1 MGVGAV
7 SGSGAAGGG
16 LQGQVAVVTGAG
28 RGIGRAIAEELAAA
42 GAAVAVLARSAHEL
56 ADTVRRIEQ
65 AGGRALAVPADV
77 TDATVVE
84 RAFAQVERTLGPTDL
99 LVNGVGALGPL
110 GPFWTVDLEAWW
122 QALDTVLRTHVLCT
136 RVVLPAMIARRRGRI
151 VNVASGAGAMVI
163 PYFSSYNT
171 AKTALLRFTE
181 CIAVEAAPHGVS
193 VFAIGPGTVRTAMS
207 EQALNSPEGRRWLPW
222 FRRVFEAGLDV
233 PAERAARLVGV
244 LASGRAD
251 ALTGL
256 FLRISDDVEGIVAR
270 LADVRRDKL
279 YTLRVQELTSS
290 GGNPTHRAILKA
302 AEQP

>member
-7 SGSGAAGGG
+7 SGSGAAG
-16 LQGQVAVVTGAG
+16 LRGQVAVVTGAG

-56 ADTVRRIEQ
+56 ADTVHRIER
-65 AGGRALAVPADV
+65 AGGRALALPADV
-77 TDATVVE
+77 TDATLVD
-84 RAFAQVERTLGPTDL
+84 RAFADVERNLGRIDL

-122 QALDTVLRTHVLCT
+122 QALEVVLRSHVLCT
-136 RVVLPAMIARRRGRI
+136 RVVLPAMVARRRGRI

-181 CIAVEAAPHGVS
+181 CVAVEAAPHGVS
-193 VFAIGPGTVRTAMS
+193 VFAIGPGTVRTTMS

-222 FRRVFEAGLDV
+222 FGRVFEAGLDV
-233 PAERAARLVGV
+233 PPERAARLVGV

-251 ALTGL
+251 ALAGR
-256 FLRISDDVEGIVAR
+256 FLRVSDDIDAVLAR

-290 GGNPTHRAILKA
+290 GGNPTLRAILEA

>member
-1 MGVGAV
+1 M
-7 SGSGAAGGG
+7 SGPGAAP
-16 LQGQVAVVTGAG
+16 LRGQVALVTGSG
-28 RGIGRAIAEELAAA
+28 RGIGRAIAEELAAN
-42 GAAVAVLARSAHEL
+42 GVAVAVLARTAHEI
-56 ADTVRRIEQ
+56 AETVNRIER
-65 AGGRALAVPADV
+65 AGGRAVALPADV
-77 TDATVVE
+77 TDATVVD
-84 RAFAQVERTLGPTDL
+84 RAFAEVERTLGPIDL

-110 GPFWTVDLEAWW
+110 GPFWTVDLETWW
-122 QALDTVLRTHVLCT
+122 QALEVVLRSHVLCS
-136 RVVLPAMIARRRGRI
+136 RAVLPAMIARRRGRI

-181 CIAVEAAPHGVS
+181 CVAAEAGPHGVS

-222 FRRVFEAGLDV
+222 FPRVFEAGLDL

-251 ALTGL
+251 ALSGL
-256 FLRISDDVEGIVAR
+256 FLRVSDDVESILAR
-270 LADVRRDKL
+270 LADVRSDKL
-279 YTLRVQELTSS
+279 YTLRIRGLPSS
-290 GGNPTHRAILKA
+290 GGNAMLRAILEA

>member
-56 ADTVRRIEQ
+56 ADTVSRIEQ
-65 AGGRALAVPADV
+65 AGGRALALPADV

-84 RAFAQVERTLGPTDL
+84 RAFAQVERTLGPIDL

-122 QALDTVLRTHVLCT
+122 QAFDTVLRTHVLCT
-136 RVVLPAMIARRRGRI
+136 RVVLPAMIARR
-151 VNVASGAGAMVI
+151 
-163 PYFSSYNT
+163 
-171 AKTALLRFTE
+171 
-181 CIAVEAAPHGVS
+181 VS

>member
-1 MGVGAV
+1 V
-7 SGSGAAGGG
+7 SGPGGAAAGG

-56 ADTVRRIEQ
+56 AGTVRRIEQ
-65 AGGRALAVPADV
+65 AGGRALALPADV
-77 TDATVVE
+77 TDATLVD
-84 RAFAQVERTLGPTDL
+84 RAFADVERNLGRIDL

-122 QALDTVLRTHVLCT
+122 QALEVVLRSHVLCT
-136 RVVLPAMIARRRGRI
+136 RVVLPGMIARRRGRI

-181 CIAVEAAPHGVS
+181 CVAVEAARHGVS
-193 VFAIGPGTVRTAMS
+193 VFAIGPGTVRTTMS

-222 FRRVFEAGLDV
+222 FGRVFEAGLDL
-233 PAERAARLVGV
+233 PPERAARLVGV

-251 ALTGL
+251 GL
-256 FLRISDDVEGIVAR
+256 AGRFLRVSDDIDAMLAR
-270 LADVRRDKL
+270 LADIRRDKL
-279 YTLRVQELTSS
+279 YTLRVQELASS
-290 GGNPTHRAILKA
+290 GGNPTLRAILEA